1 LLPTNLGSDEIRA
14 HYAADILRRSVFS
27 ARMESARYLARIR
40 DVCSAFASGDVNLG
54 DARLALMDEL
64 ARMGHS
70 PTDGGGISN
79 PASIRR
85 LDLILKTQRRMAAS
99 VARIAAQTDT
109 TVELFPAWEL
119 TRFAG
124 RSVPREDW
132 HRRWQAAGAA
142 VGWEGARSDAGDWP
156 DWKMVALKSSP
167 IWDALG
173 RGAGGFRDT
182 LGNPFP
188 PFAFS
193 SGLSWLDVS
202 REQCIR
208 YGLISEDTEIEK
220 PEPAS
225 LSPAEREILDAANM
239 TGYDVGEGM

>member
-27 ARMESARYLARIR
+27 ARMEIARYLARIR
-40 DVCSAFASGDVNLG
+40 DVCSAFSAGEMNLG
-54 DARLALMDEL
+54 AARLALHDEL

-70 PTDGGGISN
+70 PLDGGGITN

-99 VARIAAQTDT
+99 VARLASQTET

-119 TRFAG
+119 TRFSG
-124 RSVPREDW
+124 RQAPREDW
-132 HRRWQAAGAA
+132 DRRWRAAGAA
-142 VGWEGARSDAGDWP
+142 CGWEGALEHAGEWP

-167 IWDALG
+167 IWEALG
-173 RGAGGFRDT
+173 NGAGGFRDT
-182 LGNPFP
+182 LRNRFP
-188 PFAFS
+188 PFAFG

-208 YGLISEDTEIEK
+208 YGLISEDTEVEK
-220 PEPAS
+220 PAPAS
-225 LSPAEREILDAANM
+225 LSPDDREMQDAANM
-239 TGYDVGEGM
+239 TGYDVGEGL